1 MKTEVTEIDKM
12 TEQLMDDLSQIM
24 LILNRISSERLVYWM
39 DVKEAAKYAKVS
51 ETTIRRAVAKGELK
65 VSRKTGKLLFM
76 SGWIYSWLRNESI
89 TSGCWRYV

>member
-24 LILNRISSERLVYWM
+24 WMLNRISSVRLEYWM

-51 ETTIRRAVAKGELK
+51 ETTIRRAVAKGELR

-76 SGWIYSWLRNESI
+76 SRWIYNWLDKGSWLTGWEQ
-89 TSGCWRYV
+89 V

>member
-1 MKTEVTEIDKM
+1 MKKEVTEIDKM

-24 LILNRISSERLVYWM
+24 LILNRISSERLEYWM

-51 ETTIRRAVAKGELK
+51 ETTIRRAVAKGELR

-76 SGWIYSWLRNESI
+76 SGWIYNWLMNGSWA
-89 TSGCWRYV
+89 SGWMYA

>member
-1 MKTEVTEIDKM
+1 MKTEVIEIDKM

-24 LILNRISSERLVYWM
+24 SILNEISSVRLEYWM

-89 TSGCWRYV
+89 TSGSWRYV

>member
-24 LILNRISSERLVYWM
+24 WFLNRISSVRLEYWM

-51 ETTIRRAVAKGELK
+51 ETTIRRAVAKGELT

-76 SGWIYSWLRNESI
+76 SGWIYNWLMNGSWA
-89 TSGCWRYV
+89 SGWMYA